1 MREWEGFGG
10 VPLPRDGTG
19 IVVSSSYDHSQPPL
33 MVVAV
38 DNSGSDV
45 GLEERVVVAGELGGG
60 MKTTCLT
67 CAGGGA
73 GLTSLR
79 EGRRHTA
86 AFLRRP

>member
-1 MREWEGFGG
+1 
-10 VPLPRDGTG
+10 
-19 IVVSSSYDHSQPPL
+19 
-33 MVVAV
+33 
-38 DNSGSDV
+38 
-45 GLEERVVVAGELGGG
+45 VVVAGELGGG
-60 MKTTCLT
+60 FKTTCLT